1 MRLFGKSLQT
11 YTDEELFTR
20 IREGDSKAFGEL
32 YDRYASWLMRYFYRM
47 LWKNRELAEDQVQEF
62 FTKLAANVDVYDG
75 KRSFKTWA
83 FSVANN
89 MCKNHYRH
97 AAVKEKSAPMIS
109 AELNETEFSRSS
121 EEMDHS
127 TFMERLEDELLLLD
141 DERRSTFVLRFFDE
155 LSIKEI
161 ALALDCSEGTVKSR
175 IFYTLQHLNK
185 KLKDFEHL
193 LLNERL

>member
-1 MRLFGKSLQT
+1 MRLFGKSLQSLS
-11 YTDEELFTR
+11 DEELFVR
-20 IREGDSKAFGEL
+20 IREGDSKAFAEL

-47 LWKNRELAEDQVQEF
+47 LWKDKELAEDQVQDF
-62 FTKLAANVDVYDG
+62 FTKLAANPEIFDG
-75 KRSFKTWA
+75 RRSFKTWT

-97 AAVKEKSAPMIS
+97 AAIVDKKSPEIT
-109 AELNETEFSRSS
+109 AEIEVSTISRSDD
-121 EEMDHS
+121 EMDKS
-127 TFMERLEDELLLLD
+127 TFLQRLEDELLLLD
-141 DERRSTFVLRFFDE
+141 DDRRSTFILRFFDE

-161 ALALDCSEGTVKSR
+161 AIALDCSEGTIKSR

-193 LLNERL
+193 ILNERI